1 MNTRIFFFSS
11 SRRMC
16 WSGDD
21 RGAGQGPLGTLR
33 HPTGLHGSQWLG
45 SEAVHASFERTETRQ
60 PCGNQVHLC
69 AGTSHSAGAL
79 SPEWL
84 FLLPLWPVPPA
95 CAPCLCPLP
104 QGSRKKCTGH
114 VPHTLRTT
122 LPSLFRR
129 GSGVPSL
136 AQTSKEA
143 VSHGGVGAAQPE
155 HTMHSRCAGLS
166 TSIPSQLLLWQCLVG
181 VISTP
186 PPAPFHSRRAHGSEH
201 SYVRPLSGLL
211 RAKPL
216 TLSSW
221 PSTHNLN
228 HEAIFILPLCHWGC

>member
-1 MNTRIFFFSS
+1 
-11 SRRMC
+11 MC

-45 SEAVHASFERTETRQ
+45 SEAVHTSFERTETRQ

-69 AGTSHSAGAL
+69 AGSIPFSRSAEPRVAL
-79 SPEWL
+79 PASPLAW
-84 FLLPLWPVPPA
+84 V
-95 CAPCLCPLP
+95 PCLCPP
-104 QGSRKKCTGH
+104 TTG
-114 VPHTLRTT
+114 VQEEVYWPCPSHTQNNA
-122 LPSLFRR
+122 PSLFRR

-136 AQTSKEA
+136 AQPCRLLKKPS
-143 VSHGGVGAAQPE
+143 SHPLLLKVGALMGGGWPQPE

-166 TSIPSQLLLWQCLVG
+166 TSKPSQLLLWQCLVG
-181 VISTP
+181 VVSTP
-186 PPAPFHSRRAHGSEH
+186 PPGPISHRRAHGSEH

-221 PSTHNLN
+221 PSTHSLN
-228 HEAIFILPLCHWGC
+228 HEAILSLCHWGC